1 MVSSSNRVKDGP
13 ACRGCG
19 LPNYEGFC
27 PVCRGDDPSE
37 LEPAFEDL
45 IQDEI
50 SREYEREGR
59 ARHGE

>member
-1 MVSSSNRVKDGP
+1 MPENRVKDGP

-27 PVCRGDDPSE
+27 PVCRGDWNE
-37 LEPAFEDL
+37 AEAMGLVEPAFEEL

-50 SREYEREGR
+50 SREYERSRDDG
-59 ARHGE
+59 